1 MNRFDME
8 FWNGGLKALI
18 LSAEK
23 LEEIAEKDSAN
34 KEGIMIAR
42 RTILEI
48 KEKIEHIHSKD
59 FYKALDD

>member
-18 LSAEK
+18 LAAEK
-23 LEEIAEKDSAN
+23 LAEIAEEDPVN
-34 KEGIMIAR
+34 KEGILIAR
-42 RTILEI
+42 HNILDI

-59 FYKALDD
+59 FYRALDD